1 MPDEFVPLDTVE
13 YTKYYRDLMAK
24 GIFNRYVIS
33 YVDSHRKD
41 ILKQWKKVADFD
53 KSFTVTDEML
63 SDLCRLGVSDS
74 VKINEEELAKSRELI
89 RSVTKALLAR
99 DVYTDP
105 AAYYMVI
112 NHRNPIFLRGLEI
125 INDDKLYRS
134 KLQAPNTEE

>member
-1 MPDEFVPLDTVE
+1 
-13 YTKYYRDLMAK
+13 
-24 GIFNRYVIS
+24 
-33 YVDSHRKD
+33 
-41 ILKQWKKVADFD
+41 
-53 KSFTVTDEML
+53 ML

-125 INDDKLYRS
+125 INDDKLYYG
-134 KLQAPNTEE
+134 KLQVPNTEE